1 MSTKILEKRKITVD
15 IVTRLCYC
23 MYTELASESTRRA
36 PAHRGGE
43 TTHDIRFIETEREIL
58 LSADGLICARFDT
71 YGEAWKHAAW
81 MHKAAGQEFTI
92 EGQPA
97 EEWFDEMDRRKLLD
111 KRAYRIQEKG

>member
-1 MSTKILEKRKITVD
+1 MYVHRVSKRVNKASASTQ
-15 IVTRLCYC
+15 
-23 MYTELASESTRRA
+23 
-36 PAHRGGE
+36 GGE
-43 TTHDIRFIETEREIL
+43 STHDIRFIETEREIL

-92 EGQPA
+92 EGQAA

-111 KRAYRIQEKG
+111 KRAYQLQEKTT

>member
-1 MSTKILEKRKITVD
+1 MLLYVHRVSKRVNKTSASTQ
-15 IVTRLCYC
+15 
-23 MYTELASESTRRA
+23 
-36 PAHRGGE
+36 GGE

-92 EGQPA
+92 EGQAA

-111 KRAYRIQEKG
+111 KRAYRIQEKTT

>member
-1 MSTKILEKRKITVD
+1 MQTGTKISMTPARW
-15 IVTRLCYC
+15 
-23 MYTELASESTRRA
+23 ELNKPNRSSV
-36 PAHRGGE
+36 HRGGE

-92 EGQPA
+92 EGQAA

-111 KRAYRIQEKG
+111 KRAYRVQEKTT

>member
-1 MSTKILEKRKITVD
+1 MRVAGHTGDQDTVLLLL
-15 IVTRLCYC
+15 REAHN
-23 MYTELASESTRRA
+23 TE
-36 PAHRGGE
+36 GGE

-111 KRAYRIQEKG
+111 KRAYRIQEKTT